1 MGVGFLSGT
10 EDNAIRDKLLRES
23 GSTWKLD
30 ASRWDLDKE
39 ENDGDGAHFKLLN
52 IADRYLNLTPQERR
66 HLRNHWFASDAK
78 EDAYWPRQQVRDKMR
93 RALRE
98 AVREA
103 RAKKLPIRVVW
114 EENASLP
121 DPTFVASVDPNPQP
135 PEVILRITTSP
146 PRQPGP

>member
-1 MGVGFLSGT
+1 MGVGFLSGI
-10 EDNAIRDKLLRES
+10 DDDSIRDKLLQES
-23 GSTWKLD
+23 GSAAKLD

-66 HLRNHWFASDAK
+66 HLRDHWFAHDEK
-78 EDAYWPRQQVRDKMR
+78 DGAYWPRQQVRDKMR

-103 RAKKLPIRVVW
+103 RAKNLPIKAVW
-114 EENASLP
+114 EKNPSLP
-121 DPTFVASVDPNPQP
+121 DPTFLASVDPNPQP
-135 PEVILRITTSP
+135 PAVILRITTSP